1 VQNVFNST
9 LYIEKDRV
17 KPFKDM
23 ELKED
28 DIRKGDKLTIKDSN
42 VVAYVELVNDDKV
55 YMTRWGETK
64 TNELIIYPMATFKQ
78 LAVK

>member
-1 VQNVFNST
+1 
-9 LYIEKDRV
+9 
-17 KPFKDM
+17 M